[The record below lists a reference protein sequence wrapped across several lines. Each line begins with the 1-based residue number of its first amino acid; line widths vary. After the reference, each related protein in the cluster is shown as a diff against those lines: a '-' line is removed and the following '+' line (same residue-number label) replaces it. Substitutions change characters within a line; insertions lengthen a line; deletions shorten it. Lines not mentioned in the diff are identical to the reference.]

1 MINIMGAER
10 FLETSGGSGSG
21 SLYVTVGYLVFS
33 LSNFCWQSGRKVE
46 TEIMMGTTKTNFL
59 LPVKRSSYIYG
70 LSLSVILSTGSVSLL
85 QFFIV
90 SVLAK
95 ASIRDIIISLLLLI
109 LSTVYFLGISL
120 FVSSVS
126 LIYKRVGDLAN
137 ILTFMMQAVTGLL
150 LPIRSLPG
158 IMQYICYLCPTTWAI
173 DSVRSSLLGLTPL
186 LPLWIEVIILVT
198 AVVVVHGLGQYL
210 LFASERKMQREGLLD
225 IY

>member
-1 MINIMGAER
+1 
-10 FLETSGGSGSG
+10 
-21 SLYVTVGYLVFS
+21 
-33 LSNFCWQSGRKVE
+33 
-46 TEIMMGTTKTNFL
+46 
-59 LPVKRSSYIYG
+59 
-70 LSLSVILSTGSVSLL
+70 
-85 QFFIV
+85 
-90 SVLAK
+90 
-95 ASIRDIIISLLLLI
+95 LLLLI

-150 LPIRSLPG
+150 MPIRSLPG

-198 AVVVVHGLGQYL
+198 AVVVVHSLGQYL

>member
-1 MINIMGAER
+1 M
-10 FLETSGGSGSG
+10 
-21 SLYVTVGYLVFS
+21 
-33 LSNFCWQSGRKVE
+33 
-46 TEIMMGTTKTNFL
+46 
-59 LPVKRSSYIYG
+59 
-70 LSLSVILSTGSVSLL
+70 
-85 QFFIV
+85 
-90 SVLAK
+90 
-95 ASIRDIIISLLLLI
+95 LLLI

-150 LPIRSLPG
+150 MPIRSLPG
-158 IMQYICYLCPTTWAI
+158 IMQYICYLCHTTWAI